1 VNVGIE
7 YRLSVP
13 KGNRSKVASALSE
26 QLPAL
31 LANADPKAGDAFP
44 NVYVQSDSEGVYL
57 CDNLTDA
64 AVSAKVLRRVIDLM
78 LLHSQSVTVAEA

>member
-1 VNVGIE
+1 MGIE

-13 KGNRSKVASALSE
+13 EGDRSKAASAIME

-31 LANADPKAGDAFP
+31 LASADPKADDPFP
-44 NVYVQSDSEGVYL
+44 NVYVQCDSEGVYL

-64 AVSAKVLRRVIDLM
+64 EVSATVLRRVIDLM
-78 LLHSQSVTVAEA
+78 LLYSQSVTVAEA

>member
-1 VNVGIE
+1 MGIE

-13 KGNRSKVASALSE
+13 EANRLKVADALSE

-31 LANADPKAGDAFP
+31 LASADPKARDPFP

-64 AVSAKVLRRVIDLM
+64 TVSATVIRRVIDLM

>member
-1 VNVGIE
+1 MGIE

-13 KGNRSKVASALSE
+13 EEGRSKVARAFSE

-31 LANADPKAGDAFP
+31 LASTDPKAGDPFP
-44 NVYVQSDSEGVYL
+44 NVYVQSGSEGVYL

-64 AVSAKVLRRVIDLM
+64 EVAAAVLRRVIDLM
-78 LLHSQSVTVAEA
+78 LLYSQSVTIAEG

>member
-1 VNVGIE
+1 VGIE

-13 KGNRSKVASALSE
+13 EGDRSKVASALSE
-26 QLPAL
+26 HLRGL
-31 LANADPKAGDAFP
+31 LANADPKAGDPFP

-64 AVSAKVLRRVIDLM
+64 TVSAIVLRRVIDLM
-78 LLHSQSVTVAEA
+78 LLYSQSVTVAEA